1 MFGSSSMI
9 TIRDTCSTSMIT
21 IRIPWDTYLFY
32 LTDHNWDP
40 ISIIDT
46 FLCLKCIVFDLCSH
60 ISVQGK
66 WLVLNC
72 PLIGG
77 FTNTGCQILGGL
89 CPPPPQSGYWG
100 GGGGCSPPSP
110 PPPLAPTPLYC
121 DNNIIPDC

>member
-1 MFGSSSMI
+1 
-9 TIRDTCSTSMIT
+9 MIT

-77 FTNTGCQILGGL
+77 STNIGCQILGG
-89 CPPPPQSGYWG
+89 G
-100 GGGGCSPPSP
+100 GGGAASGFDVTD
-110 PPPLAPTPLYC
+110 PLWSQLEYQLSTAQWPHYGFNGYTG
-121 DNNIIPDC
+121 

>member
-1 MFGSSSMI
+1 
-9 TIRDTCSTSMIT
+9 MIT

-46 FLCLKCIVFDLCSH
+46 FLCHKCIVFDLCSH

-77 FTNTGCQILGGL
+77 STNIGCQILGGL
-89 CPPPPQSGYWG
+89 CPPPNLDIGGAAAPPAPQ
-100 GGGGCSPPSP
+100 PPRLLRPCQTSF
-110 PPPLAPTPLYC
+110 
-121 DNNIIPDC
+121 